1 MIENMKAIAYTKNAP
16 VSEPTSQEDVTLP
29 LPQIG
34 ARDLLVEVKAVSVNP
49 ADAKIRANVDPEGA
63 SKVLGYDA
71 AGIVHAVGGEV
82 TLFNVGDKVYYA
94 GDVTRQGTNSEFH
107 AVDERIVGTMP
118 TSLDFAQAAAL
129 PLTSIT
135 AWEGLFDRF
144 GLHAESTG
152 TLLMI
157 GGAGGVGSMVIQL
170 AKALAPGVRVI
181 ASATRPE
188 SREWV
193 LGLGADDTVRH
204 GEHLREDVLKVAP
217 EGVNYIFSTNSEGQ
231 LTAYVEILQP
241 FGKIVAIDDPTEMD
255 VLALKTKSLS
265 WHWEFMFT
273 RSMFQTPDMIEQHHL
288 LDRVAALVDAG
299 TVRTTLT
306 TTLAPISAENLRAA
320 HALVESGRTLGKV
333 VVAAEPSVAS

>member
-1 MIENMKAIAYTKNAP
+1 MTENMKAIAYTKNAP
-16 VSEPTSQEDVTLP
+16 VSEPMSQEDVVLP

-49 ADAKIRANVDPEGA
+49 ADVKIRANVDPEGT

-71 AGIVHAVGGEV
+71 AGIVHAVGDEV
-82 TLFNVGDKVYYA
+82 TLFNIGDKVYYA
-94 GDVTRQGTNSEFH
+94 GDITRPGTNSEFH

-118 TSLDFAQAAAL
+118 TSLEFAQAAAL

-144 GLHAESTG
+144 GLHAQSTG

-170 AKALAPGVRVI
+170 AKALAPRVRVI

-204 GEHLREDVLKVAP
+204 GEHLREDVLRVDP

-231 LTAYVEILQP
+231 LPAYVDVLAP
-241 FGKIVAIDDPTEMD
+241 FGKIVAIDDPSELD

-273 RSMFQTPDMIEQHHL
+273 RSMFQTPDMIQQHHL

-306 TTLAPISAENLRAA
+306 TTLDPITAENLRAA

-333 VVAAEPSVAS
+333 VVAAEASATR